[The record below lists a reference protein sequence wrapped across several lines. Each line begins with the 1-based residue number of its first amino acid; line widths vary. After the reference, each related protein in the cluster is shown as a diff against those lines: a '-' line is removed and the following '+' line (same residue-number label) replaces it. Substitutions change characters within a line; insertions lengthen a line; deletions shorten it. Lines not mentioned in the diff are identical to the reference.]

1 MHPELIIRT
10 ISGMIS
16 PRTSI
21 DEFMANSMIFS
32 KSVARDVL
40 HYLHLRGVGSIST
53 GVITFVPSDRLK
65 TALMALQYGCDIER
79 VSIALTWRD
88 FEAFAVEVL
97 KGFGYKTHLNVRFR
111 KPRSE
116 IDVIGIDS
124 RHAIVIDCKHWKRSD
139 ISSIYKYAKKQL
151 IRTQHLLQSKTTTIT
166 SAMPVLL
173 TLHSEKVKFV
183 NKVPIIPINALA
195 AFLCEF
201 DWNCQEFQIVS
212 ND

>member
-1 MHPELIIRT
+1 MHPELLVRA
-10 ISGMIS
+10 ISGIIS

-32 KSVARDVL
+32 KSVAREVL
-40 HYLHLRGVGSIST
+40 HYLHLRGIGSISN
-53 GVITFVPSDRLK
+53 GIITFLPPDRLK
-65 TALMALQYGCDIER
+65 TALMALQDGCDIER

-88 FEAFAVEVL
+88 FEALTVEVL
-97 KGFGYKTHLNVRFR
+97 KRFGYKTHLNVRFK
-111 KPRSE
+111 KPRCE
-116 IDVIGIDS
+116 IDVIGIHS

-173 TLHSEKVKFV
+173 TLHSERVKFV
-183 NKVPIIPINALA
+183 NKVPVISINVLPS
-195 AFLCEF
+195 FLYEF
-201 DWNCQEFQIVS
+201 NWNCQEVHMLS